1 MSVTNLVWPIGINKI
16 FKQIDPFKSPTPI
29 YILWTFPLKTDLN
42 LFLGSKIKTI
52 WINVH
57 FKWMD
62 PIIRTTFCTHKTIKL
77 TSLAAMSSHKSREIA
92 NNDPAQKLKIKLYYF
107 HYFLPRPIRCEV
119 MAGRIFSVSDY
130 ACIVS
135 TLKWT

>member
-1 MSVTNLVWPIGINKI
+1 
-16 FKQIDPFKSPTPI
+16 
-29 YILWTFPLKTDLN
+29 
-42 LFLGSKIKTI
+42 
-52 WINVH
+52 
-57 FKWMD
+57 MD
-62 PIIRTTFCTHKTIKL
+62 PIIRTTFCAHKTIKL

-92 NNDPAQKLKIKLYYF
+92 NNDPAQKLKIKLCYF

-135 TLKWT
+135 TLK